1 MAEGEFHGKTVL
13 ITGAAG
19 GLGSVFTAL
28 FAGRGASL
36 VLCDRSAEALG
47 NDGWPVHAFDLTDPA
62 AVARAAADILEEHG
76 APHVVVNNAGWTRAE
91 TLKTLTADEIGRE
104 IDLNLTG
111 VAAFTSALLPAMKA
125 RGAGAVVFVSSVNAL
140 IHVGNPAYSAA
151 KAGVNAFS
159 RALAVEGGRYGIR
172 SNVVCPGS
180 VRTPAWAHRLEKDP
194 GVMEHLR
201 RMYPLGRIVEAGEVA
216 EAVAFL
222 ASDRAS
228 GITGTVLPVDA
239 GLTAGF
245 LPFIDDIL
253 GGT

>member
-1 MAEGEFHGKTVL
+1 MAEGAFHGKTVL

-19 GLGSVFTAL
+19 GLGSVFVEL
-28 FAGRGASL
+28 FETRGARL
-36 VLCDRSAEALG
+36 VLCDQSTEPFV
-47 NDGWPVHAFDLTDPA
+47 NSKWPSIAFDLVDSTSVADGA
-62 AVARAAADILEEHG
+62 AEVLATHG
-76 APHVVVNNAGWTRAE
+76 APDIIVNNAGWTRAE
-91 TLKTLTADEIGRE
+91 TLKTLKTDEIGRE

-111 VAAFTSALLPAMKA
+111 VAAFTTALLPAMKA
-125 RGAGAVVFVSSVNAL
+125 RGSGSIVFISSVNAL

-151 KAGVNAFS
+151 KAGINAFS
-159 RALAVEGGRYGIR
+159 RAIAVEGGRHGVR

-194 GVMEHLR
+194 HVMGHLK
-201 RMYPLGRIVEAGEVA
+201 RMYPLGRIVEAKEVA

-222 ASDRAS
+222 ASDAAS
-228 GITGTVLPVDA
+228 GITGTTLPVDG

-253 GGT
+253 GGA

>member
-19 GLGSVFTAL
+19 GLGSVFAEL
-28 FAGRGASL
+28 FSGRGAGL
-36 VLCDRSAEALG
+36 VLCDREPVAGAKWPAYGFDLADPASVAEAAEKILAERG
-47 NDGWPVHAFDLTDPA
+47 AP
-62 AVARAAADILEEHG
+62 DIL
-76 APHVVVNNAGWTRAE
+76 VNNAGWTRAE
-91 TLKTLTADEIGRE
+91 TFSGLTAAVIGRE
-104 IDLNLTG
+104 IELNLTG
-111 VAAFTSALLPAMKA
+111 VAAFTNALLPAMKA
-125 RGAGAVVFVSSVNAL
+125 RGSGAVVFISSVNAL

-151 KAGVNAFS
+151 KAGINAFS
-159 RALAVEGGRYGIR
+159 RAVAVEGGRHGVR

-194 GVMEHLR
+194 RVMEHLK
-201 RMYPLGRIVEAGEVA
+201 RMYPLGRIVEAKEVA

-228 GITGTVLPVDA
+228 GITGTVLPVDG